1 MFAKVKIGLALG
13 AGGARGLS
21 HLGVLKALERSNIK
35 ISSLAGSSMGA
46 LVGAAYAAAGNT
58 AELEQRLMEF
68 INSDEIK
75 NTGFPFISEVF
86 RNKAVSWP
94 HRLETWLKRVYL
106 QARYVAASS
115 VAGQRNLP
123 QDDRLFYSGHKYRGS
138 AHALCGRGHGPE
150 NGPDRSFQERPLEG
164 RDLWQLR
171 HTRSGPAPG
180 HERIPDCGRRCPQYG
195 PRSCRSA

>member
-1 MFAKVKIGLALG
+1 MFTKVKIGLALG

-86 RNKAVSWP
+86 SNKAVSWP
-94 HRLETWLKRVYL
+94 HRVETWLKKVYL

-115 VAGQRNLP
+115 VLDSETYRKMIDYFVPDTNIEDLP
-123 QDDRLFYSGHKYRGS
+123 IPFVAVGTDLKKGRTVLF
-138 AHALCGRGHGPE
+138 
-150 NGPDRSFQERPLEG
+150 RSDP
-164 RDLWQLR
+164 
-171 HTRSGPAPG
+171 
-180 HERIPDCGRRCPQYG
+180 
-195 PRSCRSA
+195 